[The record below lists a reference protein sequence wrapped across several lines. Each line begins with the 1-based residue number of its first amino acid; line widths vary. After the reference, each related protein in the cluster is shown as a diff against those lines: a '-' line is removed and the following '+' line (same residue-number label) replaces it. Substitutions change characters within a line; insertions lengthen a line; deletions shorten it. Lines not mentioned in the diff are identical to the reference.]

1 VTLGTLST
9 KGFVMQIF
17 TGGPGSTAVQ
27 HMPWLLIPTVLVPLY
42 LITHGIIFAQL
53 RRASAPAAQSA

>member
-1 VTLGTLST
+1 
-9 KGFVMQIF
+9 MQIF

-27 HMPWLLIPTVLVPLY
+27 HMPWLLIPTVLVPFY